1 MAGEKLGAGNDVA
14 PSPLQTRRRAGT
26 TPSAVTAVSGGP
38 SERPRNDCLFPPL
51 ASAPSAGSR
60 DVPGAGEDIGELRE
74 GGSKLSRSEPYLP
87 RPPESVLSA
96 VSTSFVPLAPPGTS
110 SVAASQPPLQDSPS
124 LDWAARE
131 PTPHPVPQP
140 PGSKV
145 SGSPPAPAMGRRSR
159 GNAAAMLPYAASEI
173 SSIQSGWRQHYWQV
187 PSVNFQRGLLSQD
200 VRYATESS
208 HCKCVVPEAALP
220 PMPKYSPQELHNA
233 HRIKWLDSMIRKE
246 KETLRRPPRSMS
258 EVNANVFTDK
268 QLDHHPWSHHW
279 LPAKATN
286 AAKKEAKSRSAS
298 ATKWPVH

>member
-187 PSVNFQRGLLSQD
+187 PSVNFQRGSSRGCASSDAQVQPSGAPQCSPHQVAGLDDSEREGD
-200 VRYATESS
+200 PETTAKIHVRGQRE
-208 HCKCVVPEAALP
+208 CV
-220 PMPKYSPQELHNA
+220 Y
-233 HRIKWLDSMIRKE
+233 
-246 KETLRRPPRSMS
+246 
-258 EVNANVFTDK
+258 
-268 QLDHHPWSHHW
+268 
-279 LPAKATN
+279 
-286 AAKKEAKSRSAS
+286 
-298 ATKWPVH
+298 